1 MKPKKARILAYDIET
16 SPLICYTWQTYQTD
30 VIEVIEDY
38 QILTVAWQWVGEK
51 KVHVIGQDDFKGYK
65 PGVNDDTNVV
75 KKIHELMCEADAVL
89 GHNSR
94 SFDDKKSQARMMIRG
109 LDPPTPYRQIDTK
122 VIAKR
127 VGAFTSNRLKSL
139 AKDLN
144 VSQKGD
150 PGGFE
155 TWKGCLAGDKK
166 AWKRMKKYNKQD
178 IPPLVDLYLK
188 FRPWDKQAIP
198 LNVINGNFEACP
210 KCGENKGFTLN
221 YKYRHN
227 KTGSVYQY
235 LKCKACLGS
244 VQKRVPE
251 DSFRKVEYVS

>member
-1 MKPKKARILAYDIET
+1 MKSNKARILAWDIET

-30 VIEVIEDY
+30 VIEVIEDF

-65 PGVNDDTNVV
+65 PGVNDDTNIV
-75 KKIHELMCEADAVL
+75 KKIHELLCEADAEIAHR
-89 GHNSR
+89 GDA
-94 SFDDKKSQARMMIRG
+94 FDVKKAQARMMIRG
-109 LDPPTPYRQIDTK
+109 LEPPTPFRQIDTLK
-122 VIAKR
+122 IAKR
-127 VGAFTSNRLKSL
+127 VGGFTSNRLKNL

-144 VSQKGD
+144 VAQKGD

-166 AWKRMKKYNKQD
+166 AWKKMKQYNKQD

-188 FRPWDKQAIP
+188 FRAWDKQAIP
-198 LNVINGNFEACP
+198 MNVLNGDYDSCP
-210 KCGENKGFTLN
+210 KCGENKGFVKN

-227 KTGSVYQY
+227 KTGNMYQY
-235 LKCKACLGS
+235 LKCRSCSGS

-251 DSFRKVEYVS
+251 DSFRRVEYV